1 VLIHLSLQSS
11 IVVTPDGHNP
21 LLLPGDLP
29 LTGVDMHP
37 LASAGASAG
46 PDADAIIGAAPGK
59 SPLVTIKGFVVVLV
73 KVVNVPVPVV
83 CVVVFVSVPVVVL
96 PVCVVVVLVL
106 RVVVLPVCVVV
117 VVVVLVTV
125 LPV

>member
-1 VLIHLSLQSS
+1 MVNATTTFQWIAAFVGAAVGTELAWAC
-11 IVVTPDGHNP
+11 VVDA
-21 LLLPGDLP
+21 
-29 LTGVDMHP
+29 GVV
-37 LASAGASAG
+37 AG

-73 KVVNVPVPVV
+73 KLVNVPVPVV
-83 CVVVFVSVPVVVL
+83 CVVVFVTVPVVVL

-106 RVVVLPVCVVV
+106 RVVVLPVCDVV